1 MDASSYLLEPCLF
14 GTTKQAA
21 TSIFLEH
28 GVAVVPGAVN
38 NETIAVCRD
47 AAAAAL
53 ACSDAAITNNIRDLD
68 ASAPGAH
75 HAAVRLH
82 RRDFAEVLKR
92 DGGRVDLRF
101 NSDAAP
107 FDTLLREASAA
118 VRDVATEAL
127 GGHATLLYS
136 GVMVA
141 RASSEDHQNW
151 HKDGNHE
158 NESDDPH
165 ALTVFVPLQPLTAAN
180 GPTEFRLGSHRR
192 RADAKRMRQDG
203 VSVMCDA
210 GDALLF
216 DYRIDH
222 RGLANASDEDRL
234 VFFLAFARMTFR
246 DEKNARSTVPLF
258 PESHTAIAG
267 FRGETSCVL
276 FELTVD
282 GVGTIR
288 VYAGDEP
295 AVVAEVF
302 CSQHDLPGEA
312 VAPLSA
318 AIEQQV
324 ELCKN

>member
-1 MDASSYLLEPCLF
+1 MAVDLV
-14 GTTKQAA
+14 GTKTTAA
-21 TSIFLEH
+21 SIFLEH
-28 GVAVVPGAVN
+28 GVAVLPGAVKK
-38 NETIAVCRD
+38 ETAAACRA

-75 HAAVRLH
+75 HQAVRLH
-82 RRDFAEVLKR
+82 RRDFAEYLKR

-107 FDTLLREASAA
+107 FDALLREATAA
-118 VRDVATEAL
+118 VLDVATEAL
-127 GGHATLLYS
+127 GGSAILYS

-141 RASSEDHQNW
+141 RANAGGEHQRW
-151 HKDGNHE
+151 HKDGDHE
-158 NESDDPH
+158 NGESPN

-192 RADAKRMRQDG
+192 RANDAKRMRQDG
-203 VSVMCDA
+203 VAVMCDA

-216 DYRIDH
+216 DYRVDH

-234 VFFLAFARMTFR
+234 VFFLALARPSFR

-258 PESHTAIAG
+258 PESHIAPSD
-267 FRGETSCVL
+267 RGETSCVL

-288 VYAGDEP
+288 VCEGDAPE
-295 AVVAEVF
+295 AVAEAF
-302 CSQHDLPGEA
+302 CSKHDLPGEA
-312 VAPLSA
+312 AAPLAA
-318 AIEQQV
+318 AIEQQM
-324 ELCKN
+324 ELCKNV

>member
-1 MDASSYLLEPCLF
+1 MAASLI
-14 GTTKQAA
+14 GTTQQAA
-21 TSIFLEH
+21 ASIFLAQ
-28 GVAVVPGAVN
+28 GVAVVPGAVKE
-38 NETIAVCRD
+38 ETIAICRD

-82 RRDFAEVLKR
+82 RRDFAEYLKR

-107 FDTLLREASAA
+107 FDALLRETTTA
-118 VRDVATEAL
+118 VLDVATEAL
-127 GGHATLLYS
+127 GGNANLLYS

-141 RASSEDHQNW
+141 RANTGDHQNY

-158 NESDDPH
+158 NESDEPH

-192 RADAKRMRQDG
+192 RTDAKRLRQDG
-203 VSVMCDA
+203 VAVTCDA

-216 DYRIDH
+216 DYRVDH
-222 RGLANASDEDRL
+222 RGLANQSDEDRL
-234 VFFLAFARMTFR
+234 VFFLAFARPSFR

-258 PESHTAIAG
+258 PASHVALSRD
-267 FRGETSCVL
+267 RGETSCVL

-282 GVGTIR
+282 GVGNVR
-288 VYAGDEP
+288 VCEGDAPE
-295 AVVAEVF
+295 AVAEAF
-302 CSQHDLPGEA
+302 CSKHDLPGEA
-312 VAPLSA
+312 AAPLAA
-318 AIEQQV
+318 AIEQQM
-324 ELCKN
+324 ELCKNV

>member
-1 MDASSYLLEPCLF
+1 MAASLI
-14 GTTKQAA
+14 GTTHQAGA
-21 TSIFLEH
+21 SIFLQQ
-28 GVAVVPGAVN
+28 GVAVVPGAVKK
-38 NETIAVCRD
+38 ETIAICRD

-53 ACSDAAITNNIRDLD
+53 AASDAAITNNIRDLD

-82 RRDFAEVLKR
+82 RRDFAEYLKR

-101 NSDAAP
+101 NDAAP
-107 FDTLLREASAA
+107 FDALLRETTTA
-118 VRDVATEAL
+118 VLDVATEAL
-127 GGHATLLYS
+127 GGSANLLYS

-141 RASSEDHQNW
+141 RASTVDHQNY

-158 NESDDPH
+158 NESDEPH

-192 RADAKRMRQDG
+192 RGNDAKRVRQDG
-203 VSVMCDA
+203 VAVECDA

-216 DYRIDH
+216 DYRVDH

-234 VFFLAFARMTFR
+234 VFFLAFARPSFR

-258 PESHTAIAG
+258 PASHVAPSD
-267 FRGETSCVL
+267 RGETSCVL

-288 VYAGDEP
+288 VCEGDIPET
-295 AVVAEVF
+295 VATAF
-302 CSQHDLPGEA
+302 CSKHDLPGEA
-312 VAPLSA
+312 AAPLAA
-318 AIEQQV
+318 AIEQQM
-324 ELCKN
+324 ELCKNV

>member
-1 MDASSYLLEPCLF
+1 MAASLI
-14 GTTKQAA
+14 GTTQQAA
-21 TSIFLEH
+21 AAIFLEQ
-28 GVAVVPGAVN
+28 GVAVVPGAVKK
-38 NETIAVCRD
+38 ETIAICRA

-82 RRDFAEVLKR
+82 RRDFAEYLKR

-107 FDTLLREASAA
+107 FDALLREASAA
-118 VRDVATEAL
+118 VLDVATEAL
-127 GGHATLLYS
+127 GGSANLLYS

-141 RASSEDHQNW
+141 RASTGDHQNY

-158 NESDDPH
+158 NESDEPH

-192 RADAKRMRQDG
+192 RANDAKRMRQDG
-203 VSVMCDA
+203 VAVMCDA

-216 DYRIDH
+216 DYRVDH
-222 RGLANASDEDRL
+222 RGLANQSDEDRL
-234 VFFLAFARMTFR
+234 VFFCAFARPSFR

-258 PESHTAIAG
+258 PASHVAPSD
-267 FRGETSCVL
+267 RGETSCVL

-288 VYAGDEP
+288 VCEGDIP
-295 AVVAEVF
+295 GTVAAAF
-302 CSQHDLPGEA
+302 CSRHDLPGEA
-312 VAPLSA
+312 AAPLAA
-318 AIEQQV
+318 AIEQQM
-324 ELCKN
+324 ELCKNV

>member
-1 MDASSYLLEPCLF
+1 MAVDLV
-14 GTTKQAA
+14 GTKTTAA
-21 TSIFLEH
+21 SIFLEH
-28 GVAVVPGAVN
+28 GVAVLPGAVKK
-38 NETIAVCRD
+38 ETAAACRA

-75 HAAVRLH
+75 HQAVRLH
-82 RRDFAEVLKR
+82 RRDFAEYLKR

-101 NSDAAP
+101 NDAAP
-107 FDTLLREASAA
+107 FDALLRETSAS
-118 VRDVATEAL
+118 VLDVATEAL
-127 GGHATLLYS
+127 GGSANLLFS

-141 RASSEDHQNW
+141 RAATNGDHQRW
-151 HKDGNHE
+151 HKDGDHE
-158 NESDDPH
+158 NGESPN

-192 RADAKRMRQDG
+192 RANDAKRLRQDG
-203 VSVMCDA
+203 VAVMCDA

-216 DYRIDH
+216 DYRVDH

-234 VFFLAFARMTFR
+234 VFFCAFARPAFR

-258 PESHTAIAG
+258 PESHVALTG
-267 FRGETSCVL
+267 DRGETSCVL

-288 VYAGDEP
+288 VCEGDIPE
-295 AVVAEVF
+295 AVAAAF
-302 CSQHDLPGEA
+302 CSKHDLPGEA
-312 VAPLSA
+312 AAPLAA
-318 AIEQQV
+318 AIEQQM
-324 ELCKN
+324 ELCKNV

>member
-1 MDASSYLLEPCLF
+1 MAASLV
-14 GTTKQAA
+14 GTNATAA
-21 TSIFLEH
+21 SIFLEN
-28 GVAVVPGAVN
+28 GVAVLPGAVQR
-38 NETIAVCRD
+38 ETTAACRD

-53 ACSDAAITNNIRDLD
+53 AASDAAITNNIRDLD

-82 RRDFAEVLKR
+82 RRDFAEYLKR

-101 NSDAAP
+101 NDAAP
-107 FDTLLREASAA
+107 FDALLREASAA
-118 VRDVATEAL
+118 VLDVATEAL
-127 GGHATLLYS
+127 GGSENLLYS

-141 RASSEDHQNW
+141 RASTGTHQNY

-158 NESDDPH
+158 NESDAPH

-192 RADAKRMRQDG
+192 RDDTKRLRQDG
-203 VSVMCDA
+203 VAVTCDA

-216 DYRIDH
+216 DYRVDH

-234 VFFLAFARMTFR
+234 VFFCAFARPSFR

-258 PESHTAIAG
+258 PESHVAPSD
-267 FRGETSCVL
+267 RGETSCVL

-288 VYAGDEP
+288 VCEGDVPE
-295 AVVAEVF
+295 AVAAAF
-302 CSQHDLPGEA
+302 CSQHDLSGEA

-318 AIEQQV
+318 AIEQQMD
-324 ELCKN
+324 LCKNV

>member
-1 MDASSYLLEPCLF
+1 MAASLI
-14 GTTKQAA
+14 GTNHQAA
-21 TSIFLEH
+21 ASIFLQQ
-28 GVAVVPGAVN
+28 GVAVVPGAVKK
-38 NETIAVCRD
+38 ETIAICRD

-53 ACSDAAITNNIRDLD
+53 AASDAAITNNIRDLD

-75 HAAVRLH
+75 HQAVRLH
-82 RRDFAEVLKR
+82 RRDFAEYLKR

-107 FDTLLREASAA
+107 FDALLREASAA
-118 VRDVATEAL
+118 VLDVATEAL
-127 GGHATLLYS
+127 GGSPNLLYS

-141 RASSEDHQNW
+141 RANTGNHQNY

-158 NESDDPH
+158 NETDKPH

-192 RADAKRMRQDG
+192 RTDAKRLRQEG
-203 VSVMCDA
+203 VAVMCDA

-216 DYRIDH
+216 DYRVDH

-234 VFFLAFARMTFR
+234 VFFCAFARPSFR

-258 PESHTAIAG
+258 PASHVALAG
-267 FRGETSCVL
+267 DRGETSCVL

-288 VYAGDEP
+288 VCEGDAPEAVAG
-295 AVVAEVF
+295 AF
-302 CSQHDLPGEA
+302 CSKHALPGEA
-312 VAPLSA
+312 AAPLSA
-318 AIEQQV
+318 AIEQQM
-324 ELCKN
+324 ELCKNV

>member
-1 MDASSYLLEPCLF
+1 MAVDLV
-14 GTTKQAA
+14 GTKTTAA
-21 TSIFLEH
+21 SIFLEQ
-28 GVAVVPGAVN
+28 GVAVLPGAVKK
-38 NETIAVCRD
+38 ETTAACRA

-53 ACSDAAITNNIRDLD
+53 ACSDAAITNNIRELD

-82 RRDFAEVLKR
+82 RRDFAEYLKR

-107 FDTLLREASAA
+107 FDALLREASAA
-118 VRDVATEAL
+118 VLDVATEAL
-127 GGHATLLYS
+127 GGSANLLFS

-141 RASSEDHQNW
+141 RAATNGDHQRW
-151 HKDGNHE
+151 HKDGDHE
-158 NESDDPH
+158 NSESPN

-180 GPTEFRLGSHRR
+180 GPTEFRLGSHRS

-203 VSVMCDA
+203 VAVMCDA

-216 DYRIDH
+216 DYRVDH

-234 VFFLAFARMTFR
+234 VFFLAFARPSFR

-258 PESHTAIAG
+258 PASHVAPSD
-267 FRGETSCVL
+267 RGETSCVL

-288 VYAGDEP
+288 VCEGDIPET
-295 AVVAEVF
+295 VATAF
-302 CSQHDLPGEA
+302 CSEHDLPGQA
-312 VAPLSA
+312 AAPLAA
-318 AIEQQV
+318 AIEQQM
-324 ELCKN
+324 ELCKNV

>member
-1 MDASSYLLEPCLF
+1 MAASLI
-14 GTTKQAA
+14 GTTPRAA
-21 TSIFLEH
+21 ASIFLAQ
-28 GVAVVPGAVN
+28 GVAVVPGAVKK
-38 NETIAVCRD
+38 ETIAICRD

-53 ACSDAAITNNIRDLD
+53 AASDAAITNNIRDLD

-82 RRDFAEVLKR
+82 RRDFAEYLKR

-101 NSDAAP
+101 NDAAP
-107 FDTLLREASAA
+107 FDALLREASAA
-118 VRDVATEAL
+118 VLDVATEAL
-127 GGHATLLYS
+127 GGSENLLYS

-141 RASSEDHQNW
+141 RASTGTHQNY

-158 NESDDPH
+158 NESDAPH

-180 GPTEFRLGSHRR
+180 GPTEFRLGSHRK
-192 RADAKRMRQDG
+192 RADAKRLRQDG
-203 VSVMCDA
+203 VAVTCDA

-216 DYRIDH
+216 DYRVDH

-234 VFFLAFARMTFR
+234 VFFCAFARPSFR

-258 PESHTAIAG
+258 PESHVAPSD
-267 FRGETSCVL
+267 RGETSCVL

-288 VYAGDEP
+288 VCEGDIP
-295 AVVAEVF
+295 KTVATAF
-302 CSQHDLPGEA
+302 CSRHDLPDEA

-318 AIEQQV
+318 AIEQQMD
-324 ELCKN
+324 LCKNV

>member
-1 MDASSYLLEPCLF
+1 MMALDLV
-14 GTTKQAA
+14 GTKTTAA
-21 TSIFLEH
+21 SIFLEH
-28 GVAVVPGAVN
+28 GVAVLPGAVKK
-38 NETIAVCRD
+38 ETAAACRA

-82 RRDFAEVLKR
+82 RRDFAEYLKR

-107 FDTLLREASAA
+107 FDALLRETRTA
-118 VRDVATEAL
+118 VLDVATEAL
-127 GGHATLLYS
+127 GGSANLLFS

-141 RASSEDHQNW
+141 RAATNGDHQRW
-151 HKDGNHE
+151 HKDGDHE
-158 NESDDPH
+158 NGESPN

-192 RADAKRMRQDG
+192 RANDAKRLRQDG
-203 VSVMCDA
+203 VAVMGDA

-216 DYRIDH
+216 DYRVDH

-234 VFFLAFARMTFR
+234 VFFCAFARPSFR
-246 DEKNARSTVPLF
+246 DEKNARSTVALF
-258 PESHTAIAG
+258 PASHVAPSD
-267 FRGETSCVL
+267 RGETSCVL

-288 VYAGDEP
+288 VCEGDAPE
-295 AVVAEVF
+295 AVAEAF
-302 CSQHDLPGEA
+302 CSKHDLPGEA
-312 VAPLSA
+312 AAPLAA
-318 AIEQQV
+318 AIEQQM
-324 ELCKN
+324 ELCKNV